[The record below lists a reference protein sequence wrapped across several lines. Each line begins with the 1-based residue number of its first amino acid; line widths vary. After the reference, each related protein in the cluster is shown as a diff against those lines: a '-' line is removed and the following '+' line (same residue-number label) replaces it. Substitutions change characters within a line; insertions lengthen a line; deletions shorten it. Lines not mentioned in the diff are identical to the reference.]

1 MWNIVYLMDL
11 FLFLYFFVCVTAI
24 VIHIISSRKSKNFRL
39 HSNTIKIYR
48 YAIIVDAIYSD
59 SKCRNCLL
67 DLSKQDY
74 DNTMYDVFL
83 LEDKKKSFIAN
94 IISIIADFT
103 KPYDNL
109 ILLDIENGI
118 PTNFISEMNLA
129 YNLSG
134 TSIQAHNIDFNNK
147 NIESLQIAIQNE
159 VYRQIFQHGRSSLGL
174 PPRVEQNGI
183 LLNLK
188 WLKENINF
196 LESPTQTDFYLASD
210 EQYCA
215 FLNNLYIVCNTNNF
229 TQKRKRYQERK
240 KQPILG
246 KKQNYFQAIK
256 SNKIDLN
263 TDLMITLLMSLFIP
277 SIKLIWMSII
287 SLTII
292 TIVIDFNSCI
302 KWLVLLLTF
311 SFFIMANIPDKLV
324 TKQFDRAIFKL
335 VFNNNK
341 KNKDI
346 RYEH

>member
-1 MWNIVYLMDL
+1 MWNIVNLMDL

-24 VIHIISSRKSKNFRL
+24 VIHIISSRKSNNLGL
-39 HSNTIKIYR
+39 HSNTIKIHR
-48 YAIIVDAIYSD
+48 YAIIIDTIYSD

-83 LEDKKKSFIAN
+83 LKNKKESFIAN
-94 IISIIADFT
+94 IISIIADFST
-103 KPYDNL
+103 PYDNL
-109 ILLDIENGI
+109 ILLDIENSI
-118 PTNFISEMNLA
+118 PTNFISKMNIA

-134 TSIQAHNIDFNNK
+134 TSIQAHNIDLNNR
-147 NIESLQIAIQNE
+147 NIESQQIAIQNE
-159 VYRQIFQHGRSSLGL
+159 VYRQIFQNGRSSLGL
-174 PPRVEQNGI
+174 PPKVEQNGI

-188 WLKENINF
+188 WLKENINI
-196 LESPTQTDFYLASD
+196 LESPNQTDLYLASD

-215 FLNNLYIVCNTNNF
+215 FLNNLYIVCNTDKF
-229 TQKRKRYQERK
+229 TQKRKLYQKRK
-240 KQPILG
+240 RQPILA
-246 KKQNYFQAIK
+246 KKKNYFQAIK

-277 SIKLIWMSII
+277 SIKLIWISII

-292 TIVIDFNSCI
+292 TIVIDFNSSI

-311 SFFIMANIPDKLV
+311 SFFIMASIPDKLV
-324 TKQFDRAIFKL
+324 TKHFDWAIFKL

-341 KNKDI
+341 NN
-346 RYEH
+346 